1 LYLIVGLDA
10 GIKTGYVILNLDGGI
25 IASGVEKEASHERI
39 VKIISDVGTPSLIA
53 TDVSRPPHFVQK
65 VAARFHARVFHPQK
79 SITVE
84 EKKSLGKKIV
94 DPHIRDAYS
103 AAVKA
108 YRHYANRFRQV
119 DRMKAS
125 KKEKDKLKHL
135 LIRGKAIGKEKK

>member
-1 LYLIVGLDA
+1 MYLIVGLDA
-10 GIKTGYVILNLDGGI
+10 GIKTGYVLLNLDGEI

-39 VKIISDVGTPSLIA
+39 VKIISDIGTPSLIA
-53 TDVSRPPHFVQK
+53 TDVSRPPHFIRK
-65 VAARFHARVFHPQK
+65 VAARFHAKIFHPRK

-84 EKKSLGKKIV
+84 EKKSLGKRIV

-108 YRHYANRFRQV
+108 HRHYANRFRQV
-119 DRMKAS
+119 DKMKIS

-135 LIRGKAIGKEKK
+135 LIRGKAIGKE